1 MAELQAI
8 RDALERIGFSEEAS
22 DYITGDQGLD
32 EVEEFRIL
40 SDSEVENLC
49 KNTRRPGG
57 IINNPNRGRN
67 NPATIPNPG
76 VPVSLKAENNLKL
89 MCYYI
94 RHQDRVSR
102 TVRIQ
107 DIDSEAIR
115 NLRHLRE
122 EEDKHEDPGD
132 LPTIGRDWARNME
145 TIKEWIRQYIGVTG
159 VSLQYVLRTPMEVK
173 PEAEDDSDNYDSLM
187 EEMIARA
194 PILSGGPGSSYS
206 KHFTTDNGKV
216 WDLIS
221 SLLRE
226 KDCWAY
232 MKHCQRSHDGRGA
245 FWSLH
250 NHYLG
255 PNTIDNQ
262 AAAAKKTLQTLT
274 YKGET
279 RRWNFESYVT
289 AHKQQHQILEELVR
303 LGYRG
308 IDERAKVRHLM
319 AGIKDSSLNVIKSQ
333 ILANAEVRQ
342 DFDKAVNLYKDYIH
356 QEKTHTTPTFQIA
369 AVHAEVPQQSDQ
381 QVEDRYY
388 TVKEYQKLSDDQKEQ
403 LRQMRMKRGK
413 KRKGGRG
420 GEGRKPNHKRF
431 KHQIATIVA
440 EIMDSRDRGT
450 GDTETPS
457 TISNRDHPALTRQ
470 SGNPKRK

>member
-1 MAELQAI
+1 MEIELFENWFLLLTLFRNPFVTMAELQAI

-187 EEMIARA
+187 EEMIVRA

-206 KHFTTDNGKV
+206 KLD
-216 WDLIS
+216 
-221 SLLRE
+221 
-226 KDCWAY
+226 
-232 MKHCQRSHDGRGA
+232 
-245 FWSLH
+245 
-250 NHYLG
+250 
-255 PNTIDNQ
+255 
-262 AAAAKKTLQTLT
+262 
-274 YKGET
+274 
-279 RRWNFESYVT
+279 
-289 AHKQQHQILEELVR
+289 
-303 LGYRG
+303 
-308 IDERAKVRHLM
+308 
-319 AGIKDSSLNVIKSQ
+319 
-333 ILANAEVRQ
+333 
-342 DFDKAVNLYKDYIH
+342 
-356 QEKTHTTPTFQIA
+356 
-369 AVHAEVPQQSDQ
+369 
-381 QVEDRYY
+381 
-388 TVKEYQKLSDDQKEQ
+388 
-403 LRQMRMKRGK
+403 
-413 KRKGGRG
+413 
-420 GEGRKPNHKRF
+420 
-431 KHQIATIVA
+431 
-440 EIMDSRDRGT
+440 
-450 GDTETPS
+450 
-457 TISNRDHPALTRQ
+457 
-470 SGNPKRK
+470 